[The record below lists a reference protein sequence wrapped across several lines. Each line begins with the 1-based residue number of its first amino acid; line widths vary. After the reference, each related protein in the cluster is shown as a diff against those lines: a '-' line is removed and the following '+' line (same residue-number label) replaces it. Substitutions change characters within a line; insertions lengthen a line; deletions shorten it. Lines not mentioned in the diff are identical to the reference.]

1 MQIHRCQCRFAGS
14 YADSQHVYADSQ
26 VPMQI
31 HRFLC
36 RFTGANADSQVLMQ
50 IHRCLCR
57 FTGAYTE
64 SQVMQIHRC
73 LYRFTGVYADSQHV
87 FANSQVPLQTHR
99 YGIPMQT
106 HRYGIPYQTHRYG
119 IPMQTHRYLCRL
131 TGTYTD
137 SQGPIQTHRYLCR
150 LTGTYANSQVS
161 PYMRRGMYHPEL
173 AVAACVRRGLAVLR
187 GLSLPVLPT
196 MDDARGCLRHG
207 LWQCHNLLPRL
218 THRCC
223 LGLAAIH
230 SHQLHRRHAHLV
242 DAPIGGV
249 AGGWGA
255 VRC

>member
-1 MQIHRCQCRFAGS
+1 MQIRRFLCRFTGA
-14 YADSQHVYADSQ
+14 YADSQ
-26 VPMQI
+26 VPMQ
-31 HRFLC
+31 
-36 RFTGANADSQVLMQ
+36 N
-50 IHRCLCR
+50 HRCLCR
-57 FTGAYTE
+57 FTGAYTD
-64 SQVMQIHRC
+64 SQVSMQIHS
-73 LYRFTGVYADSQHV
+73 TS
-87 FANSQVPLQTHR
+87 LQ
-99 YGIPMQT
+99 I
-106 HRYGIPYQTHRYG
+106 
-119 IPMQTHRYLCRL
+119 
-131 TGTYTD
+131 
-137 SQGPIQTHRYLCR
+137 HRYLCR

-249 AGGWGA
+249 AGGGGPFA
-255 VRC
+255 AEPGGCMSCFPFASTPAGSPSSPSPAPCAKQGNLVKSLAKRSYAL